1 MLAFILVDMR
11 FASCSFECKIA
22 HPTPLKFTLGCTLCL
37 LPAFMFGLSL
47 IIPIS
52 ALVRQALVLQ
62 VAALSAIAVLSD
74 CTIRTGRYCSSWPA
88 DGVALFLPS

>member
-1 MLAFILVDMR
+1 MLAFILVGMR
-11 FASCSFECKIA
+11 LASCSFERKTA
-22 HPTPLKFTLGCTLCL
+22 HPTPLKITLGCTQRL

-62 VAALSAIAVLSD
+62 VAAPSSIAVLSD